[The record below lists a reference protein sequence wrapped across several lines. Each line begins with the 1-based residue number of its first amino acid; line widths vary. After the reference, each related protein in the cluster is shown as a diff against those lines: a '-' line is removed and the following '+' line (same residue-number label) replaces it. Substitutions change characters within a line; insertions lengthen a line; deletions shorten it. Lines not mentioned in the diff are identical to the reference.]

1 MCRSEVFSS
10 RTQLISHH
18 GTTKLNKQIHGTT
31 KLWRSWW
38 KLMQQHCSDVLK
50 HDIPGI
56 ISCGLRLGANQHKKI
71 TDFQNRSLWRFVDGP
86 RWKTKC
92 SAASWSALIACET
105 SCSFSSLKK
114 CCRVTEWKRSEMHYF
129 SRSVSSLLI
138 FKISLEPQYL
148 YNRFLRSK
156 STSVKPLS
164 VRQVQRSDRINSD
177 RHSGSDQLGSTRTNS
192 GRIKK

>member
-1 MCRSEVFSS
+1 MCRSEVFSA
-10 RTQLISHH
+10 RKQLISHY

-56 ISCGLRLGANQHKKI
+56 ISCGLCFGANQHKKI
-71 TDFQNRSLWRFVDGP
+71 TDFQNRSLWRWFVDGP
-86 RWKTKC
+86 RWQTKC
-92 SAASWSALIACET
+92 SAASWSALT
-105 SCSFSSLKK
+105 SFAFSNLKK
-114 CCRVTEWKRSEMHYF
+114 CCRVTEWKSSEMHYF

-138 FKISLEPQYL
+138 FKVSLEPQYL

-156 STSVKPLS
+156 STSVKTLS
-164 VRQVQRSDRINSD
+164 V
-177 RHSGSDQLGSTRTNS
+177 TC
-192 GRIKK
+192 